1 MPIFDN
7 LVKEGKPLTVR
18 NGEMTRFFMPVEKCV
33 DIVIDALQDGQNGE
47 LWVYESKACTIKE
60 LADAFSD
67 NQIVTGTESIE
78 KMMKP

>member
-33 DIVIDALQDGQNGE
+33 DIVIDALQDGQMVSYGFMKVRLVQLKNWQTH
-47 LWVYESKACTIKE
+47 L
-60 LADAFSD
+60 
-67 NQIVTGTESIE
+67 VTT
-78 KMMKP
+78 KLLLVLKV